1 MTAKQISYFVNSLH
15 MIYLCVQ
22 LRFLL
27 FFSDLTAGSKIV
39 LAVTNVVVFIALCTV
54 LLLYIKGNAQFN
66 LISRNIMLTL
76 KGCTV
81 LVEIYFA

>member
-1 MTAKQISYFVNSLH
+1 MTAKRIFF
-15 MIYLCVQ
+15 LCEQ
-22 LRFLL
+22 TTYDLCMCSIKIFT

-54 LLLYIKGNAQFN
+54 LLLYIKGYTQFN
-66 LISRNIMLTL
+66 LISRNMLTI
-76 KGCTV
+76 KGCSV

>member
-1 MTAKQISYFVNSLH
+1 MCSIKIFT
-15 MIYLCVQ
+15 
-22 LRFLL
+22 